1 VPESQELDFEYLNHF
16 MSVEKII
23 AELKKGSFK
32 PVYWLEGEEDFFID
46 RVVNYAEHNI
56 LSEDEKS
63 FNLSVFYG
71 KDAEWAD
78 VVNACRR
85 YPMFSD
91 KQVVVLK
98 EAQSMRNIEK
108 LESYIEKPLSS
119 TILVVAYK
127 NKKVDG
133 RTKLAR
139 LLKEKGTI
147 LSTKKLYDN
156 DLPEWTQ
163 QLVKSKGY
171 SINRKALFLLIDHIG
186 NDLNRLNNEIDKL
199 VLNLG
204 NRDTITEDDIET
216 YVGISK
222 EFNVFE
228 LQHAIASRDLYKA
241 IRIIN
246 YFEAN
251 PKAAPMQLILPSLYN
266 FFSKV
271 QMIYSVSSRDE
282 KTIATAIG
290 VNNFFVRDYLH
301 AAQQYSAPTIERL
314 LLLLHQYNLKSIG
327 IDSID
332 TSDAMLLKEM
342 TVKMMMD

>member
-1 VPESQELDFEYLNHF
+1 

-23 AELKKGSFK
+23 TELKKGSFK
-32 PVYWLEGEEDFFID
+32 PVYWLEGEEGFFID
-46 RVVNYAEHNI
+46 RVMEYAEHNI
-56 LSEDEKS
+56 LNESERS

-91 KQVVVLK
+91 KQVILLK
-98 EAQSMRNIEK
+98 EAQAMRNIEK
-108 LESYIEKPLSS
+108 LEAYIEKPLSS
-119 TILVVAYK
+119 TVLVVAYK

-133 RTKLAR
+133 RTKLAK
-139 LLKEKGTI
+139 LLKERATVFT
-147 LSTKKLYDN
+147 TKKLYDN

-199 VLNLG
+199 ALNLG
-204 NRDTITEDDIET
+204 NRDTITEDDIEN

-251 PKAAPMQLILPSLYN
+251 PKAAPIQLILPSLYN

-271 QMIYSVSSRDE
+271 QMIYSVPSKDE
-282 KTIATAIG
+282 KALATAIG
-290 VNNFFVRDYLH
+290 VNSFFIKDYVN
-301 AAQQYSAPTIERL
+301 AARQYSAPTIERL
-314 LLLLHQYNLKSIG
+314 LLLLHEYNLKSIG

-342 TVKMMMD
+342 AVKIVMD

>member
-1 VPESQELDFEYLNHF
+1 

-23 AELKKGSFK
+23 NELKKGVYK

-46 RVVNYAEHNI
+46 RVMEFAEHHI
-56 LSEDEKS
+56 LSESERS

-71 KDAEWAD
+71 KDAEWPD

-91 KQVVVLK
+91 KQVILLK
-98 EAQSMRNIEK
+98 EAQAMRNIEK

-119 TILVVAYK
+119 TVLVVGYK

-133 RTKLAR
+133 RTKLAK
-139 LLKEKGTI
+139 LLKEKGTV
-147 LSTKKLYDN
+147 LTTKKLYDS

-163 QLVKSKGY
+163 QLVRSKGY
-171 SINRKALFLLIDHIG
+171 EINRKALFLLIDHIG

-199 VLNLG
+199 ALNLG
-204 NRDTITEDDIET
+204 NRNTISEDDIEN

-251 PKAAPMQLILPSLYN
+251 PKGGPMQLILPSLYN

-271 QMIYSVSSRDE
+271 LMVYSVPANDE
-282 KTIATAIG
+282 KSVAAAIG
-290 VNNFFVRDYLH
+290 VHAFFAKDYLQAARRYNRQFIIVHFLGRKQHPFIFDHFGKFGTAVHFFVFVGHYQDC
-301 AAQQYSAPTIERL
+301 
-314 LLLLHQYNLKSIG
+314 
-327 IDSID
+327 
-332 TSDAMLLKEM
+332 
-342 TVKMMMD
+342 